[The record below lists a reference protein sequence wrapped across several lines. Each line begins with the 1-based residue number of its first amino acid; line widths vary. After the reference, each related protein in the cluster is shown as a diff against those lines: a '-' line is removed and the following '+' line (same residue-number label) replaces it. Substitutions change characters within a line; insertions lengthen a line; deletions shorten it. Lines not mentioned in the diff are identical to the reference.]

1 MAPQPQRP
9 WILQQT
15 EQSEQI
21 NPQVP
26 GPEKLVYE
34 GGKNHHVSDPQR
46 CPPFLTFDFGLA
58 NCLVWIVLDRPG
70 SSWLDWLDWL
80 DPPAARWTLP
90 HMSRSSTPSSTAACF
105 VCYPAYPAN
114 SGRAPFERAS
124 STVFAAVLAL
134 VPEPSAIDGPKVP
147 QPDSGGR
154 TRYAR

>member
-80 DPPAARWTLP
+80 DPPAHVAQL
-90 HMSRSSTPSSTAACF
+90 
-105 VCYPAYPAN
+105 N
-114 SGRAPFERAS
+114 PF
-124 STVFAAVLAL
+124 F
-134 VPEPSAIDGPKVP
+134 
-147 QPDSGGR
+147 DSGLFR
-154 TRYAR
+154 LLPSLPSE